1 MTVTDANICLG
12 KIQPSYFP
20 AIFGPD
26 GDEPLDA
33 NIVRIGFDE
42 LAERVAVS
50 TGVRR
55 DPRDVAEG
63 FVRIAVANM
72 ANAIKHISVEKG
84 HDVGRFALHCFGGA
98 GGQHACL
105 VADEL
110 GIDTVF
116 IHPFAG
122 VLSAY
127 GIGLADQTVMRE
139 QSVELALTPA
149 SLATLSDHAGVLEQ
163 AAIKELAE
171 QDVDVGKVL
180 VTRKLHVKYQGTD
193 AALLVPLTDYADVVE
208 SLSDAHLRQF
218 GFTTP
223 DRPLIA
229 ETILVEAT
237 YPGETAIAVHP
248 DGRADAAPLE
258 PIGHVE
264 IWSGGRAYDAP
275 VYERADLRAGDE
287 LKGPALIRE
296 IRGDYNRRTG
306 LGLTDHGTQQYRVAA
321 LQDARE
327 SRRYRCKGRPGR
339 PRAAR
344 IVQQHLHEHRGA
356 RRERSSEHIAEA

>member
-1 MTVTDANICLG
+1 MRTSCA
-12 KIQPSYFP
+12 
-20 AIFGPD
+20 
-26 GDEPLDA
+26 
-33 NIVRIGFDE
+33 
-42 LAERVAVS
+42 S
-50 TGVRR
+50 TSTNLPNASAPRRGIRR

-84 HDVGRFALHCFGGA
+84 HDVSRFALHCFGGA

-110 GIDTVF
+110 GIDKVF

-149 SLATLSDHAGVLEQ
+149 SLATLADHADALEQ
-163 AAIKELAE
+163 AAIRELAE
-171 QDVDVGKVL
+171 QDVDVSKVL
-180 VTRKLHVKYQGTD
+180 VARKLHVKYQGTD
-193 AALLVPLTDYADVVE
+193 AALLVPLTDYADVIA
-208 SLSDAHLRQF
+208 SFSDAHLRQF
-218 GFTTP
+218 GFTTL

-248 DGRADAAPLE
+248 DGRAD
-258 PIGHVE
+258 
-264 IWSGGRAYDAP
+264 GRAA
-275 VYERADLRAGDE
+275 
-287 LKGPALIRE
+287 
-296 IRGDYNRRTG
+296 
-306 LGLTDHGTQQYRVAA
+306 
-321 LQDARE
+321 
-327 SRRYRCKGRPGR
+327 
-339 PRAAR
+339 
-344 IVQQHLHEHRGA
+344 
-356 RRERSSEHIAEA
+356 